1 MAEGV
6 VLSTPE
12 AIQAIKNMQMTIN
25 GGLIDAINTL
35 ISHGNSLNTANF
47 DGRSAMRFYEEWP
60 TTKQALRTAVE
71 RLGMMSDDIMTV
83 NTNIQ
88 DAGGNRA

>member
-6 VLSTPE
+6 VTSTPE
-12 AIQAIKNMQMTIN
+12 AIQAIDSMKRTIA
-25 GGLIDAINTL
+25 GGLVEAISAL
-35 ISHGNSLNTANF
+35 ITHGDQLHPGNF
-47 DGRSAMRFYEEWP
+47 DGLAAANFYSEWP
-60 TTKQALRTAVE
+60 ATKQALNTAVE

-88 DAGGNRA
+88 AAGGNL

>member
-6 VLSTPE
+6 VTSTPE
-12 AIQAIKNMQMTIN
+12 AIQAIDSMKRTIS
-25 GGLIDAINTL
+25 GGLLEAINTL
-35 ISHGNSLNTANF
+35 ITHGDSLHTGNF
-47 DGRSAMRFYEEWP
+47 DGAAAANFYSEWP
-60 TTKQALRTAVE
+60 ATKQALNTALE

-88 DAGGNRA
+88 TAGGNL

>member
-6 VLSTPE
+6 VTSTPE
-12 AIQAIKNMQMTIN
+12 AIQAIDSMKRTIA
-25 GGLIDAINTL
+25 GGLVEAINTL
-35 ISHGNSLNTANF
+35 ISHGDSLNTANF
-47 DGRSAMRFYEEWP
+47 DGAAAARFYEEWP
-60 TTKQALRTAVE
+60 ATKQALNTAIE

-88 DAGGNRA
+88 SAGGNL

>member
-6 VLSTPE
+6 VTSTPE
-12 AIQAIKNMQMTIN
+12 AIQAIDNMKRTIS
-25 GGLIDAINTL
+25 GGLVEAINTL
-35 ISHGNSLNTANF
+35 MTYGDTLNPSNF
-47 DGRSAMRFYEEWP
+47 DGGAAARFYEEWP
-60 TTKQALRTAVE
+60 ETKRALTTAVE

-88 DAGGNRA
+88 AAGGNA